1 MWLTSHACQAVALG
15 QSAALFPWDTRDNAD
30 LAPAL
35 PSLPE
40 WELGSRSCRSPVS
53 PWEGDA
59 CGRQGEYRGTPLGSM
74 APTPNLAVM
83 HHRMETGWPGPLPI
97 PEGTGGGP
105 LGQSMPSMG
114 MVQGV
119 PALPPRPPPRPQ
131 PQR

>member
-97 PEGTGGGP
+97 PEGTGGGS
-105 LGQSMPSMG
+105 LGAVYAIHGDGAGCPCPPPPS
-114 MVQGV
+114 
-119 PALPPRPPPRPQ
+119 PPRPQ